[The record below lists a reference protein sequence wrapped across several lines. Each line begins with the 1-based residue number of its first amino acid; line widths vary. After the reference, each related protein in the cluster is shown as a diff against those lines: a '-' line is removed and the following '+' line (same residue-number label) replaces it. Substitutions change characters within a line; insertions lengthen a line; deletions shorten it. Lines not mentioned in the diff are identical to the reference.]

1 MNYRMIFYIIGF
13 ILSLEAGLMLLPA
26 GVAVL
31 YGEWNTLLSFLVVM
45 AVCLAIGLPLSIK
58 RPKNSVI
65 YAREGFVVVGLSWIL
80 LSLFG
85 ALPFWVS
92 REIPSFIDCF
102 FETVSGF
109 TTTGSSILTDVEALP
124 YALLFWRSFTH
135 WIGGMGV
142 LVFVMA
148 IIPLAGS
155 RSMHLM
161 RAEIPGPSVGKLVPR
176 IKSTAKLLYGIYIAM
191 TVIEVVFLLFGG
203 MNLFDSLIHA
213 FGTAGTGGFSSK
225 TASVGYYDSA
235 YIDWVITI
243 FMLLFSI
250 NFNLF
255 YFLLIGKIGQLLRN
269 QELRWFLGIVAV
281 ATGIITFNILPAY
294 NGLGESVRH
303 AAFQVASIISTTGYA
318 TADFACW
325 PELSR
330 SILLLLMVIG
340 ACAGSTGGGIKISRL
355 LILFKGMFQQIRHM
369 NHPRRV
375 EVVKL
380 EGKPVEKTTFD
391 AANTFLVTYFV
402 AICLATLLISVD
414 GFDFESTLTAVLTCI
429 NNVGPGLG
437 MVGPTGSFAAFSG
450 FSKVVLS
457 LTMLLGRLEIFPLIM
472 LFSPSVWRRN

>member
-1 MNYRMIFYIIGF
+1 MIFCMIFYIIGF

-31 YGEWNTLLSFLVVM
+31 YGEWSTLLSFLIVM

-191 TVIEVVFLLFGG
+191 TVIEVIFLLFGG

-340 ACAGSTGGGIKISRL
+340 A
-355 LILFKGMFQQIRHM
+355 
-369 NHPRRV
+369 
-375 EVVKL
+375 
-380 EGKPVEKTTFD
+380 
-391 AANTFLVTYFV
+391 
-402 AICLATLLISVD
+402 
-414 GFDFESTLTAVLTCI
+414 
-429 NNVGPGLG
+429 
-437 MVGPTGSFAAFSG
+437 
-450 FSKVVLS
+450 
-457 LTMLLGRLEIFPLIM
+457 
-472 LFSPSVWRRN
+472 WRRLHRRRH

>member
-13 ILSLEAGLMLLPA
+13 ILTLEAGLMLPSA
-26 GVAVL
+26 GVAVYL
-31 YGEWNTLLSFLVVM
+31 GEWSALFAFLAAM
-45 AVCLAIGLPLSIK
+45 ALCLVIGLPLSIK
-58 RPKNSVI
+58 KPKNRVI
-65 YAREGFVVVGLSWIL
+65 YAREGFVVVGLSWIV

-85 ALPFWVS
+85 ALPFWFS

-109 TTTGSSILTDVEALP
+109 TTTGSSILPQVETLP

-191 TVIEVVFLLFGG
+191 TAIEVVLLLFGG
-203 MNLFDSLIHA
+203 MSLFDSLIHS
-213 FGTAGTGGFSSK
+213 FGTAGTGGFSSR

-235 YIDWVITI
+235 YIDGVITV

-255 YFLLIGKIGQLLRN
+255 YFILIGKIGQVLRN
-269 QELRWFLGIVAV
+269 QELRWFLGIVAAAIGV
-281 ATGIITFNILPAY
+281 ITLNILPVY
-294 NGLGESVRH
+294 RGLGDAFRH
-303 AAFQVASIISTTGYA
+303 AAFQVASIISTTGFA
-318 TADFACW
+318 TADFALW

-330 SILLLLMVIG
+330 AILLLLLIIG

-355 LILFKGMFQQIRHM
+355 LILLKGVVQEIRHM
-369 NHPRRV
+369 NHPRAV
-375 EVVKL
+375 GMVKL
-380 EGKPVEKTTFD
+380 EGKPVEKGTID
-391 AANTFLVTYFV
+391 AANTFLVTYFII
-402 AICLATLLISVD
+402 ICLSTLLVSVD

-437 MVGPTGSFAAFSG
+437 IVGPTGSFADFSG
-450 FSKVVLS
+450 FSKLVLS
-457 LTMLLGRLEIFPLIM
+457 ITMLVGRLEIFPMIM